1 MIFQDLASTD
11 GLRLKV
17 LCQCSRVVQERGS
30 QSSRFQPALCP
41 IATPIN
47 PEQMELTIAAAIV
60 EAHFLSSGDPVRS
73 AFPHQKTEASTKTI
87 ASIIIKKWIRR
98 LCLASSAFS
107 CRLATASSGVSLSML
122 RAYLFPFPKSL
133 RSI

>member
-1 MIFQDLASTD
+1 MSPTAATHLDTRVNPLLLALAIF
-11 GLRLKV
+11 G
-17 LCQCSRVVQERGS
+17 
-30 QSSRFQPALCP
+30 FQPALCP

-47 PEQMELTIAAAIV
+47 PEQMALTIAAAIV
-60 EAHFLSSGDPVRS
+60 EAHFLSSGEPVRS

-98 LCLASSAFS
+98 LCFASSAFS
-107 CRLATASSGVSLSML
+107 CRLAAASSGVSLSML
-122 RAYLFPFPKSL
+122 RAYFPFPKSL